1 MVSLPPRKFFI
12 GNEFVDS
19 QHSNG
24 QRITLLNPVDDSVV
38 VDDLQ
43 LAGKEDVDR
52 AVALANQAF
61 RKGPWASFTGVQR
74 AACLNKFA
82 DIVEKNVDHLAYC
95 ESLPTGRP
103 IAGIIHMDLAHMAQV
118 FRYYAGWADKIA
130 GQSFSED
137 NGFAKIVRYE
147 PLGVCASLAS
157 YNATFLYIG
166 WKLAPA
172 LAAGNTVIF
181 KPSEKSPL
189 GILAMAPLFAEAGF
203 PPGVVQFLTGAR
215 ETGALLSSHQR
226 IAKISFTGSIA
237 AGRAVQEA
245 ATNSNLKKVT
255 LELGGKSAAVVFDDV
270 DFDLCVDCVGG
281 GFLANS
287 GQICVAASR
296 VLIQESIATK
306 FIQAIKEVF
315 ERARD
320 GMGSSPLELSTQ
332 HGPVVDKSQFDRIMG
347 YIEKGKQS
355 AELVTGGK
363 RKGSKGC
370 FIEPTLFV
378 NPTSDSPIWK
388 EEIFGPVLT
397 VKTFKTEK
405 EAIELANDTVY
416 GLACKEA
423 LINLIDCGTNTFPFF
438 YSVSVHIRS
447 LSSIACILGT

>member
-1 MVSLPPRKFFI
+1 MLVSPTD
-12 GNEFVDS
+12 E
-19 QHSNG
+19 
-24 QRITLLNPVDDSVV
+24 
-38 VDDLQ
+38 
-43 LAGKEDVDR
+43 
-52 AVALANQAF
+52 
-61 RKGPWASFTGVQR
+61 TGV
-74 AACLNKFA
+74 
-82 DIVEKNVDHLAYC
+82 DGE
-95 ESLPTGRP
+95 
-103 IAGIIHMDLAHMAQV
+103 
-118 FRYYAGWADKIA
+118 
-130 GQSFSED
+130 
-137 NGFAKIVRYE
+137 
-147 PLGVCASLAS
+147 
-157 YNATFLYIG
+157 
-166 WKLAPA
+166 
-172 LAAGNTVIF
+172 
-181 KPSEKSPL
+181 
-189 GILAMAPLFAEAGF
+189 
-203 PPGVVQFLTGAR
+203 
-215 ETGALLSSHQR
+215 SSHQC
-226 IAKISFTGSIA
+226 A
-237 AGRAVQEA
+237 
-245 ATNSNLKKVT
+245 
-255 LELGGKSAAVVFDDV
+255 
-270 DFDLCVDCVGG
+270 
-281 GFLANS
+281 
-287 GQICVAASR
+287 AASR
-296 VLIQESIATK
+296 VLIQESIATR

>member
-1 MVSLPPRKFFI
+1 MNSLPARKLYI

-19 QHSNG
+19 QDSNAE
-24 QRITLLNPVDDSVV
+24 RLTLLNPVDDSVV

-43 LAGKEDVDR
+43 LAGKQDVDR
-52 AVALANQAF
+52 AVALGKEAF
-61 RKGPWASFTGVQR
+61 RKGPWASYTGIQR

-82 DIVEKNVDHLAYC
+82 DIVEKNVEHIANC
-95 ESLPTGRP
+95 ESLPSGRP
-103 IAGIIHMDLAHMAQV
+103 IAGIIHMDLAHMVQV

-137 NGFAKIVRYE
+137 NGFAKIVKYE

-157 YNATFLYIG
+157 YNATFLYVG

-189 GILAMAPLFAEAGF
+189 GTLAMAPLFAEAGF
-203 PPGVVQFLTGAR
+203 PPGVVQILTGAR
-215 ETGALLSSHQR
+215 ETGSLLSTHMD
-226 IAKISFTGSIA
+226 IAKISFTGSIG
-237 AGRAVQEA
+237 AGKAVQEA
-245 ATNSNLKKVT
+245 ATKSNLKKVT
-255 LELGGKSAAVVFDDV
+255 LELGGKSAAVVFEDS
-270 DFDLCVDCVGG
+270 DFDLSVGCVGG

-296 VLIQESIATK
+296 VLVQESIAPR
-306 FIQAIKEVF
+306 FIEAIKAIF
-315 ERARD
+315 EQARD
-320 GMGSSPLELSTQ
+320 GMGGSPLEMSTQ

-347 YIEKGKQS
+347 YIEKGKQT
-355 AELVTGGK
+355 AELLTGGK
-363 RKGSKGC
+363 RKGTKGC

-378 NPTSDSPIWK
+378 NPTADSPIWK

-397 VKTFKTEK
+397 IKTFKTEE

-416 GLACKEA
+416 GLACRTPPSEHLVEPHA
-423 LINLIDCGTNTFPFF
+423 DVSFPP
-438 YSVSVHIRS
+438 
-447 LSSIACILGT
+447 